1 MSESASNTFGED
13 TVDLSRV
20 PDTVKKPELI
30 AGWTRPQRENHVTHS
45 GYRGTQQQR
54 DSLATALSSGDQES
68 EREKGVE
75 DEVRVQLRKDADDRP
90 IMQVGEG
97 P

>member
-30 AGWTRPQRENHVTHS
+30 AWLDQ
-45 GYRGTQQQR
+45 
-54 DSLATALSSGDQES
+54 TA
-68 EREKGVE
+68 ERESC
-75 DEVRVQLRKDADDRP
+75 DLLRLQGNPAAERLWP
-90 IMQVGEG
+90 L